1 MRPIDADALEKRMC
15 AQCNI
20 EMEDEPCEPGDCFVR
35 TVIMDCPTIDAVP
48 VVRCKD
54 CKHRPKENGSPYGNI
69 WTEFPEE
76 EICPFNCE
84 DHFYNQM
91 PEDDFFC
98 ARGERRSDV

>member
-1 MRPIDADALEKRMC
+1 MSELLLTW
-15 AQCNI
+15 
-20 EMEDEPCEPGDCFVR
+20 DENDNLNPYEEPF
-35 TVIMDCPTIDAVP
+35 ITIDCMTEEDFEYIKEATEHYKNL
-48 VVRCKD
+48 VRCKD

-84 DHFYNQM
+84 DPFYNQM

-98 ARGERRSDV
+98 ARGERRGDV